1 MKYQIFKQKFSE
13 MEGLNLRIR
22 EAMTYTDID
31 RHIYG

>member
-22 EAMTYTDID
+22 EAKQ
-31 RHIYG
+31 GFLESVN

>member
-22 EAMTYTDID
+22 EAKQESVN
-31 RHIYG
+31 